1 MLYVPINELP
11 AMLEPFSVLLDL
23 TSINERINCHAHGH
37 KTVPVEECVLF
48 VSNHHH
54 HLISGNEFLSRILA
68 QGLYEL
74 KVELEDFSGNTR
86 YARYTTFDVG
96 DRTTNFNLTVD
107 GYSGDAGTKTKLTF
121 KASPNIAAG
130 GNLTFSCFINKPIE

>member
-1 MLYVPINELP
+1 M
-11 AMLEPFSVLLDL
+11 
-23 TSINERINCHAHGH
+23 
-37 KTVPVEECVLF
+37 
-48 VSNHHH
+48 SNYHHHHH

-86 YARYTTFDVG
+86 YARYTTFNVG

-107 GYSGDAGTKTKLTF
+107 GYSGDAGTKTNFTF
-121 KASPNIAAG
+121 KGQLNIAAG
-130 GNLTFSCFINKPIE
+130 II